1 MTVSAGNADAGISAE
16 PEQRAGS
23 VLDVVAAMLGGLLRR
38 AGVSASPA
46 EVIEVRRV
54 LGLLGARDRESLRA
68 ALRATCA
75 KYTHEQTGF
84 DAAFDALF
92 NGVSSATAAAALA
105 RVHQQSATGLPDE
118 MEISEDADIG
128 RYAEYNERVAEV
140 GEFFDSEESP
150 MGFNPHTDDDDVT
163 VSAPN
168 TELTVSTEADA
179 GRRGVTY
186 TLEVERAG
194 AATVGQLA
202 DGSGAVVSGTLS
214 WDDPASI
221 LAWLDAY
228 DPSRTYGDSADGED
242 ALTEEQL
249 TRLTEA
255 VESFVAALA
264 EQAGLAPGAAPQAG
278 SLESESDLHADIDLA
293 CHEVLRRMRGAPR
306 PRPRIHGRGGLDMH
320 RTTRASLRTDGVPFR
335 LVTRTPVP
343 DRVRL
348 LILADVSLSV
358 RPITAFTLRLAQA
371 MHRRA
376 DRCRV
381 LAFVDDPVDVT
392 DVLLRSGGDDALA
405 AVLADPR
412 IDLEASSDYGRVL
425 DELLTGR
432 TDLVDSRTAV
442 LIVGDGR
449 CNGLPPKV
457 DQLAVLRRR
466 VHRLAW
472 VTPEPRRY
480 WNQATC
486 AMSEYADVCDRVV
499 IACDAEQLVAQAGE
513 LAHALS

>member
-1 MTVSAGNADAGISAE
+1 
-16 PEQRAGS
+16 
-23 VLDVVAAMLGGLLRR
+23 
-38 AGVSASPA
+38 
-46 EVIEVRRV
+46 
-54 LGLLGARDRESLRA
+54 
-68 ALRATCA
+68 
-75 KYTHEQTGF
+75 
-84 DAAFDALF
+84 
-92 NGVSSATAAAALA
+92 
-105 RVHQQSATGLPDE
+105 
-118 MEISEDADIG
+118 
-128 RYAEYNERVAEV
+128 
-140 GEFFDSEESP
+140 
-150 MGFNPHTDDDDVT
+150 
-163 VSAPN
+163 
-168 TELTVSTEADA
+168 
-179 GRRGVTY
+179 
-186 TLEVERAG
+186 
-194 AATVGQLA
+194 
-202 DGSGAVVSGTLS
+202 
-214 WDDPASI
+214 
-221 LAWLDAY
+221 
-228 DPSRTYGDSADGED
+228 
-242 ALTEEQL
+242 
-249 TRLTEA
+249 
-255 VESFVAALA
+255 
-264 EQAGLAPGAAPQAG
+264 
-278 SLESESDLHADIDLA
+278 
-293 CHEVLRRMRGAPR
+293 MRGAPR
-306 PRPRIHGRGGLDMH
+306 PRPRIQGRGGLDMH

-392 DVLLRSGGDDALA
+392 DALLRSGGDDALA

-449 CNGLPPKV
+449 CNGLPPKA

-499 IACDAEQLVAQAGE
+499 IACDAEQLVAHAGE